1 MANRFPLIV
10 DSSSTSLKEIP
21 SGDNLDLNSVGVVNA
36 GVITATGAFIGAAVT
51 INNGGIDLGVG
62 VLTASSYTGNAS
74 GLSTDASIN
83 TTGIITC
90 ANANI
95 TGIITCSSF
104 VGGLIGNADTASGLA
119 NDPSVTCN
127 YIVGSGVSVVGV
139 VTASSFD
146 GNATGLSASA
156 SVNTTGIITCANA
169 KVTGIITATTLVGNV
184 TGDVSGNAGTFT
196 VTANNTADETVYPL
210 FVDGAT
216 GSQGGESDTGFTY
229 NPSTGTLTASTF
241 SGSATEAAALATN
254 ATGTNLTLSGNLTVQ
269 GTETIINTDELNV
282 QDKTIGIGSTNAP
295 SASSQDGA
303 GAIIYGQTHINILY
317 DVDKAALGISTG
329 VSVSGF
335 VTATTGTYSGTVAA
349 ANFNSTSDAAVKE
362 NVSLIED
369 AVDKIV
375 QVDGVNFTWKETG
388 LPSIGVIAQNVE
400 TVFPELVTGT
410 DKKAVN
416 YNGLVGVLI
425 ETVKEQQKQ
434 IENLQEKVAQL
445 QKWVGGS

>member
-1 MANRFPLIV
+1 
-10 DSSSTSLKEIP
+10 
-21 SGDNLDLNSVGVVNA
+21 GVVNA
-36 GVITATGAFIGAAVT
+36 GVITASGAFIGAAVT
-51 INNGGIDLGVG
+51 INATGLNLGVG
-62 VLTASSYTGNAS
+62 VLTAGSYTGDAT
-74 GLSTDASIN
+74 GLSTDASVN

-90 ANANI
+90 SNANI
-95 TGIITCSSF
+95 TGVITCSSF

-169 KVTGIITATTLVGNV
+169 NVSGIITATTLVGNVTGNV

-196 VTANNTADETVYPL
+196 VTANNTTDETVYPL

-216 GSQGGESDTGFTY
+216 GSQGAESDTGFSY

-241 SGSATEAAALATN
+241 SGSATEAAALATD

-335 VTATTGTYSGTVAA
+335 VTATSGTYSGNVEA

-362 NVSLIED
+362 NITPIED
-369 AVDKIV
+369 ALDKIRGI
-375 QVDGVNFTWKETG
+375 DGVNFTWKESG
-388 LPSIGVIAQNVE
+388 LPSIGVVAQNVE

-425 ETVKEQQKQ
+425 ETVKEQQQQ
-434 IENLQEKVAQL
+434 IEKLETKVSQL
-445 QKWVGGS
+445 EKWVGGS